1 MNSNAFRTLRVR
13 GGGRG
18 FSKEGKRERTFT
30 VDIRDESSL

>member
-13 GGGRG
+13 GGRG
-18 FSKEGKRERTFT
+18 FSKERKRERTFT